1 MLRFSHY
8 RLFESEIAGASLR
21 GVLPSVPCGDM
32 GRETIMGPL
41 PRGPVMDPRPLTPE
55 EIRFREL
62 ARWVL
67 ESSSEEWEAKAG
79 RNLKDFA
86 KVRL

>member
-1 MLRFSHY
+1 
-8 RLFESEIAGASLR
+8 
-21 GVLPSVPCGDM
+21 
-32 GRETIMGPL
+32 
-41 PRGPVMDPRPLTPE
+41 MDPRPLTPE
-55 EIRFREL
+55 EIRFRGL

-79 RNLKDFA
+79 QKLEDSG